1 MADFGKE
8 VWPSLLQELFFRSNP
23 NVGGMANFGTGTV
36 SANPY
41 SHLPEQSQNAV
52 IQNEKA
58 RLLMQAFGRPG
69 FKLTPEQK
77 DNFASYS
84 PNPKDRKDTV
94 MARLLSGD
102 PSAGQPSVQQQG
114 IMSQLQPFLAAL
126 FGGGKK

>member
-23 NVGGMANFGTGTV
+23 NVGGMANFGAGTV

-41 SHLPEQSQNAV
+41 STLPKQSQDAV
-52 IQNEKA
+52 MQNERA

-77 DNFASYS
+77 DRFASYS
-84 PNPKDRKDTV
+84 PNPRDRKDTV
-94 MARLLSGD
+94 MARLLTGD
-102 PSAGQPSVQQQG
+102 PSAGQPSVQQQDV
-114 IMSQLQPFLAAL
+114 MSQIQPFLMAL
-126 FGGGKK
+126 FGGGAK